1 MHILISCISSADRG
15 HFFFCY
21 CSGHFSLSVSL
32 SFLLESCGIKLC
44 MLPCGNVSAFAKFKT
59 QIEREALRSSYCRCG
74 LPLLNFYECVESVLE
89 KKKKCCQRPKDHEN
103 VSCGLV
109 AAAKLPL
116 LYETN
121 IFWIIFQSILSS
133 ARLGARGKVGRK
145 SGPKNNSPAKSSSC
159 CPHQYSLETRKEIA
173 GIESKSYFWLACF
186 VLV

>member
-15 HFFFCY
+15 HFFLLLFRPF
-21 CSGHFSLSVSL
+21 FSVCV
-32 SFLLESCGIKLC
+32 LELPSRILWHKVVYVC
-44 MLPCGNVSAFAKFKT
+44 MLPCGNFCQVKT
-59 QIEREALRSSYCRCG
+59 HRYSEREALRSSYCRCG

-133 ARLGARGKVGRK
+133 AARGEVKRGAEVGPEK
-145 SGPKNNSPAKSSSC
+145 
-159 CPHQYSLETRKEIA
+159 
-173 GIESKSYFWLACF
+173 
-186 VLV
+186 